1 MQLSQQFK
9 YWKQCMRCKQCKQC
23 LHVVYK
29 RVLLYL
35 WWSFTLEMAI
45 CCPSAPQKLCN
56 YVVTRPCVPK
66 VNSAVPSAVHNMP
79 SCFKWSQVLSTLQFP
94 KKSKWS
100 ASCPNLCPS
109 GVQVVSIYVTM
120 WPRDVQ
126 GSACNLVAVARMPIL
141 LLRTGV
147 IWKKRWVLDQ

>member
-9 YWKQCMRCKQCKQC
+9 YWKQCMRCKQCEQC

-56 YVVTRPCVPK
+56 YVVTRPFVPK
-66 VNSAVPSAVHNMP
+66 VNSAVPFLVQ
-79 SCFKWSQVLSTLQFP
+79 CII
-94 KKSKWS
+94 
-100 ASCPNLCPS
+100 C
-109 GVQVVSIYVTM
+109 QVVSSDPKCCPPCSFQKNPSGLQVVPICARVVPIYVTM

-126 GSACNLVAVARMPIL
+126 GSACNLAAVARMPIL